1 MTEFEKLL
9 LAKGDADL
17 FCAFVIDYPEIISDD
32 FKKLINLFIE
42 KAEKR
47 FIKNKE
53 KVLSS
58 IKGTNDKS
66 MSIKDLLEYHEG
78 DVYMKK
84 RICRVTW
91 REGINTVDELLNSNS
106 KLYMLGPK
114 SKAIID
120 ECLSKIGY

>member
-17 FCAFVIDYPEIISDD
+17 FCAFVINYPEVISDD
-32 FKKLINLFIE
+32 FKGLINLFIK

-53 KVLSS
+53 KVLSC
-58 IKGTNDKS
+58 IKGS
-66 MSIKDLLEYHEG
+66 GMSIEDLLEYHEG